1 MPASGKRQT
10 GDKLGP
16 RLAAL
21 MAEATVAARAKMVPH
36 DARVHQAATQAL
48 IDRAGHEIAD
58 LYAPLVMPIL
68 QHPDTPA
75 HIRDHIAKAASGKH
89 QWQAVAGFAF
99 GSSGIPNVISTVVG
113 NQLAPVTYEL
123 VGSNPHLIPD
133 VNTIAGMTARGVMG
147 GNEPYVEAGKNGY
160 NTEWFARLL
169 EVAKSWPDFTTVIE
183 LNRRRMLAHDEGS
196 FVLQRLGIPS
206 EFHERLM
213 ELTGT
218 PLPPADLAD
227 MVVRGIKNQKD
238 AAYEAYESGVS
249 AEQFNYM
256 VLDTGEPPSL
266 TDLAMAF
273 RRGFIDKAR
282 FVHGIRQ
289 SRVRDEWVDV
299 LEQVQYAPMS
309 IADAITA
316 YVQGHMTE
324 AEAKNVAHLNGLMPQ
339 FFQPLYESAGEPI
352 SKTEVIELLR
362 RKKISRTK
370 AIQAI
375 KESRVKDK
383 YIEDILTL
391 EENLIPPREVST
403 LYSHGALTEAQ
414 AKELLQQYGYN
425 DTIQKAFLYSAVHG
439 KVSSLKQITLAQ
451 VSRLYVEGIISWQEG
466 TKLLTETG
474 YQNPELV
481 YVKEI
486 LDGQRVYRNR
496 EAAITKIR
504 SLYVAYHIDKTQ
516 ATGQIDALGVL
527 ANERDKLISLW
538 DIERTSNAKQLTKA
552 EIVDAAEYN
561 LITWQ
566 EAVDLLVEI
575 GYSRQYAIL
584 IAEIKAKGPIQGIH

>member
-1 MPASGKRQT
+1 MARNSQRQL

-16 RLAAL
+16 KLAAI
-21 MAEATVAARAKMVPH
+21 MTEATVAARAKMVPH
-36 DARVHQAATQAL
+36 EAKIHQAATQAL

-68 QHPDTPA
+68 QHPKTPE
-75 HIRDHIAKAASGKH
+75 HIRDHIAKAASGQH

-99 GSSGIPNVISTVVG
+99 GSSGIPSVISTVVG

-133 VNTIAGMTARGVMG
+133 INTLVAMRVKGIMQENDVFVDGGKQGYDTGWVN
-147 GNEPYVEAGKNGY
+147 
-160 NTEWFARLL
+160 RLSDL
-169 EVAKSWPDFTTVIE
+169 ALSWPDMTTVIE
-183 LNRRRMLAHDEGS
+183 LGRRRMLGHDEGPYI
-196 FVLQRLGIPS
+196 LNRLGIPRQ
-206 EFHERLM
+206 FWDRIMQLI
-213 ELTGT
+213 GT

-227 MVVRGIKNQKD
+227 MVVRGIKDQKA

-249 AEQFNYM
+249 EEQFNYM

-266 TDLAMAF
+266 TDLAMAY
-273 RRGFIDKAR
+273 RRNIIDKAR

-299 LEQVQYAPMS
+299 LEKVQFAPIS
-309 IADAITA
+309 VADAITA
-316 YVQGHMTE
+316 YIQGHLSETQARE
-324 AEAKNVAHLNGLMPQ
+324 VANLNGLMPQ
-339 FFQPLYESAGEPI
+339 YFDTLAQSYGEPI

-362 RKKISRTK
+362 RGKISKER

-375 KESRVKDK
+375 KESRIKDK
-383 YIEDILTL
+383 YIPDILEL
-391 EENLIPPREVST
+391 ERNLIPPREIST
-403 LYSHGALTEAQ
+403 LYSHGALTEDQ
-414 AKELLQQYGYN
+414 AKTLLKDYGY
-425 DTIQKAFLYSAVHG
+425 DDVIQKAFLYSAVHG

-466 TKLLTETG
+466 TKLLKETG
-474 YQNPELV
+474 YQNLELS

-496 EAAITKIR
+496 EAAINKIR
-504 SLYVAYHIDKTQ
+504 SLYIAYHINRQ
-516 ATGQIDALGVL
+516 VASGQIDALGVL

-538 DIERTSNAKQLTKA
+538 NIERTSNAKQLTKA
-552 EIVDAAEYN
+552 EIVDAAEYQ

-566 EAVDLLVEI
+566 ESVNLLVEI
-575 GYSRQYAIL
+575 GYSRDKAIL
-584 IAEIKAKGPIQGIH
+584 IAEIKAKGPIAGIH